1 MHSNEPRM
9 DAKGAAGAA
18 RTGDLSPSSKADSTA
33 IVSTA
38 RINGGMVKGLLL
50 KADSQGAI
58 GFSDLSLTWR
68 LTSPPAVS
76 VFSSNKKEVKLEVG
90 TQVLLRMEPPR
101 LPRN

>member
-1 MHSNEPRM
+1 
-9 DAKGAAGAA
+9 
-18 RTGDLSPSSKADSTA
+18 
-33 IVSTA
+33 
-38 RINGGMVKGLLL
+38 
-50 KADSQGAI
+50 
-58 GFSDLSLTWR
+58 LTWR